1 MKLDVEGI
9 QTKELSRMIGIR
21 YVMGASKG
29 LISYRES
36 MVKLKVFLTYLI
48 IFILLKNNWQTLGL
62 LFENNPTVEI

>member
-36 MVKLKVFLTYLI
+36 MVKLKEFLTHWYIYLI
-48 IFILLKNNWQTLGL
+48 IFILLNNNW
-62 LFENNPTVEI
+62 